1 MDDLQ
6 TENHSSGERSGLRL
20 YLLGPPELK
29 QNKHTAKIGRQ
40 KTMALLAYL
49 IVAKQRH
56 SRDELATLL
65 WPEYDQR
72 HARANLRRC
81 LSELRQI
88 FGKEFIRSDQ
98 ENLNIAPDG
107 RPWTDAIAFRELLA
121 ACGKHGHP
129 DSKVCSKC
137 IPLLSEAV
145 DLYQNDFLFG
155 FSLRDSPE
163 FDRWQYDQAE
173 RLRGEFGSALERLV
187 LTLEDQGD
195 CNLSLRYARKWLTLD
210 PLHEPAHRTVM
221 KLFARR
227 GQVAAAVRQY
237 RECARVLD
245 AELGME
251 PEQETSALYRAIREK
266 RLIPPVAVEQT
277 EQDHGGREEA
287 APEEI
292 RIVTALHIGFGPR
305 GDIAWENCIE
315 QNPEM
320 VDPLIARIRE
330 MLDRVEAHVVR
341 LYGEDLLAVFGMSHS
356 HEDDAERAV
365 LAALEIRGLAVG
377 SGFSITAGI
386 HTGAAYVGSS
396 ESRDELGCSVMGPV
410 VNRAARLRYKAL
422 DNQILAGETTYRYTR
437 GAFKFESLDLSLL
450 GTAETRRVYSVIE
463 SLQHPE
469 KSYGIEEP
477 RARLIG
483 RERELGDLTT
493 AFGDITRGLGRFV
506 AITGEAGIGKSRIL
520 GELKRTVEADIAKPL
535 WLEGRCT
542 ELSMTTGYGPFL
554 DLFRRLFGWHPQ
566 DDETERAS
574 RIIHFL
580 EEMGAH
586 EELTEEQIGEVGPI
600 LGKLLSV
607 RFGSEW
613 DRVLAN
619 ADSQQIRHRSFQA
632 ILDFLLG
639 LSRRQPLILVLEDLH
654 WSDSLSLDLIAL
666 LMESLPGAA
675 IMLNCIYRSV
685 KDHRSRDLIIIAS
698 RKCPGCYTEIVLR
711 ELTQKE
717 SNTFIEGLLGNQ
729 QLSSTLNDF
738 LFQRS
743 QGNPLYLQ
751 EIIRSLVEE
760 GILNFND
767 GNWTFEPAY
776 GEHLSVPVA
785 IQSIIQSRVD
795 RLPFRLKQALQRAA
809 VIGQTFTARLIEA
822 IPPPAAELERAL
834 HDLTDSAFIF
844 QERSFPEIEYSFRHV
859 LLQEAIYQSIPQ
871 RRRKELHRLVA
882 ESIERLFPDRLKEH
896 CERLAYHFN
905 KSDDADKAVEYLLKA
920 GEKARL
926 SYSNEEACRYFKE
939 VLRRLESLDRSIARD
954 RQRLTAYDGLARV
967 SLLAYQMREAERYF
981 RRSLDLA
988 RSMGLEA
995 RELVH
1000 LLHGQAL
1007 VAYDTNRS
1015 EEMIRIG
1022 RQGLILLGKERAS
1035 VEVALMN
1042 LSVARGFRNMR
1053 ENEQYLK
1060 YAKRNA
1066 KFIKRL
1072 PYTADLLW
1080 PLINIAHSQLDLNNP
1095 DQAKNWFRYTEELAI
1110 RHQDLNA
1117 LAIVR
1122 GEIGLHIYRLQ
1133 GDHRRALEQHRTNLA
1148 LDRKIGSG
1156 RLAFDLF
1163 SVGRNWEFL
1172 GNLQK
1177 ALQYYREAL
1186 PHGVGWAGEFNGI
1199 IHKNMGI
1206 ILFCLNKKEEA
1217 LQSLR
1222 EGCRLLQAV
1231 EGEYDPARGKVQI
1244 GQDLLLVGEI
1254 GEAVEMLR
1262 DALDI
1267 LKKPVINPTHDQPP
1281 FFIRALS
1288 SLAEGLNDDGK
1299 FREFCRRF
1307 LRKHPEAAG
1316 TPFRQWYLERA
1327 DPSSTGELIFKDT
1340 FRNSLSMGWLWRDP
1354 LGASSYTVDHGFE
1367 IRAANGGEFWK
1378 INVSSPGLMRSVRG
1392 NFAAQ
1397 TIYRPSSKDKPC
1409 MGGIVLWKD
1418 RKNFLTLE
1426 KGAMGRN
1433 EISFRGCLRTESLI
1447 VGRGRLAAEVL
1458 HLRLERKNNLVRAL
1472 CSADGSAWWTVGQ
1485 VEFSPTDPIKI
1496 GLFAIGRIERYL
1508 YPGAFVEGSAI
1519 RFDEFRL
1526 FQ

>member
-29 QNKHTAKIGRQ
+29 QNKHTAKIERQ
-40 KTMALLAYL
+40 KTMALLVYL

-65 WPEYDQR
+65 WPEYDQK

-98 ENLNIAPDG
+98 ENLNIAPEG
-107 RPWTDAIAFRELLA
+107 RPWTDAIVFRELLA

-173 RLRGEFGSALERLV
+173 RLRGELGSALERLV

-227 GQVAAAVRQY
+227 GQLAAAIRQY
-237 RECARVLD
+237 RECARILD

-266 RLIPPVAVEQT
+266 RLIPPDAVEQT
-277 EQDHGGREEA
+277 EQDQGGREEA

-292 RIVTALHIGFGPR
+292 RIVTALHVGFGPR

-315 QNPEM
+315 QSPE
-320 VDPLIARIRE
+320 VIDPLISRIRE

-386 HTGAAYVGSS
+386 HTGATYVGPS
-396 ESRDELGCSVMGPV
+396 ESRHELGCSVMGPV

-477 RARLIG
+477 QARLIG
-483 RERELGDLTT
+483 RERELGDLAT
-493 AFGDITRGLGRFV
+493 AFGDVTRGLGRFV

-520 GELKRTVEADIAKPL
+520 DELKLTVESGVEKSL

-554 DLFRRLFGWHPQ
+554 DLFRRLFGWYPQ

-574 RIIHFL
+574 RIIRFL

-586 EELTEEQIGEVGPI
+586 EELTEAQIGEVGPI
-600 LGKLLSV
+600 LGKILSV

-613 DRVLAN
+613 DQVLAN

-639 LSRRQPLILVLEDLH
+639 LSRRQPLVLVLEDLH

-666 LMESLPGAA
+666 LMETLPEAA
-675 IMLNCIYRSV
+675 IMLICIYRSV

-698 RKCPGCYTEIVLR
+698 RKCPGCYTEIDLR

-717 SNTFIEGLLGNQ
+717 SNTFIEGLLGDQ
-729 QLSSTLNDF
+729 QLSSPLNNF

-760 GILNFND
+760 GILSFND

-776 GEHLSVPVA
+776 GEHLSVPVT
-785 IQSIIQSRVD
+785 IQRIIQSRVD
-795 RLPFRLKQALQRAA
+795 RLPFRLKQTLQRAA

-834 HDLTDSAFIF
+834 HDLTDFAFIF

-859 LLQEAIYQSIPQ
+859 LLQEAVYQSIPQ
-871 RRRKELHRLVA
+871 KRRTELHRLSA
-882 ESIERLFPDRLKEH
+882 ETIERLFPDRLEEH
-896 CERLAYHFN
+896 YERLAYHFSR
-905 KSDDADKAVEYLLKA
+905 SDDADKAGEYLLKA

-926 SYSNEEACRYFKE
+926 SYSNEEACRYFEE
-939 VLRRLESLDRSIARD
+939 VLRRLESIDRSIARD
-954 RQRLTAYDGLARV
+954 RQRLTAYDGLAQLY
-967 SLLAYQMREAERYF
+967 LLAYQLQEAETCF
-981 RRSLDLA
+981 RRALDLG
-988 RSMGLEA
+988 REVKLDT

-1000 LLHGQAL
+1000 FYHGLGQA
-1007 VAYDTNRS
+1007 AYVLRRS

-1022 RQGLILLGKERAS
+1022 KQGLALLGKEGAS

-1053 ENEQYLK
+1053 ENWQYLD
-1060 YAKRNA
+1060 YAKRNS
-1066 KFIKRL
+1066 KFIRRL
-1072 PYTADLLW
+1072 PYSADLLW
-1080 PLINIAHSQLDLNNP
+1080 PLINIAHSQLDQKNP
-1095 DQAKNWFRYTEELAI
+1095 DQAMSWLRYTEAQAMK
-1110 RHQDLNA
+1110 HQDLNA
-1117 LAIVR
+1117 LAEVR
-1122 GEIGLHIYRLQ
+1122 GIIGLYIYRLQ
-1133 GDHRRALEQHRTNLA
+1133 GDHRRALEQHQNNLE
-1148 LDRKIGSG
+1148 LDRKIGTG
-1156 RLAFDLF
+1156 ALAFDLYH
-1163 SVGRNWEFL
+1163 VGRNWEFL
-1172 GNLQK
+1172 GAPQK

-1186 PHGVGWAGEFNGI
+1186 PQAYGRFNEFAGVS
-1199 IHKNMGI
+1199 HKNIGI
-1206 ILFCLNKKEEA
+1206 VLHCLGKKQEA
-1217 LQSLR
+1217 LQSIY
-1222 EGCRLLQAV
+1222 EGYRLLQEV
-1231 EGEYDPARGKVQI
+1231 EGEYDPAHGKVQI
-1244 GQDLLLVGEI
+1244 GQALLTIGEI
-1254 GEAVEMLR
+1254 QEAVEMLKE
-1262 DALDI
+1262 ALDVV
-1267 LKKPVINPTHDQPP
+1267 KKPTINPTHDQVPL
-1281 FFIRALS
+1281 FVRALS
-1288 SLAEGLNDDGK
+1288 SLAEGIADEGE
-1299 FREFCRRF
+1299 FREFCLEF
-1307 LRKHPEAAG
+1307 LQKHPEAAG
-1316 TPFRQWYLERA
+1316 TPFHQWYLETA
-1327 DPSSTGELIFKDT
+1327 DPFSPAEMTVKDT
-1340 FRNSLSMGWLWRDP
+1340 FKNSFAAGWMWRDP
-1354 LGASSYTVDHGFE
+1354 LGASSYTADNGFE
-1367 IRAANGGEFWK
+1367 IRADNGGELWRN
-1378 INVSSPGLMRSVRG
+1378 NVSSPRLMRPVTG
-1392 NFAAQ
+1392 DFAAH
-1397 TIYRPSSKDKPC
+1397 TVCRSASEDRPT
-1409 MGGIVLWKD
+1409 MGGIVLLKN
-1418 RKNFLTLE
+1418 RKNFLALT
-1426 KGAMGRN
+1426 KGARGRN
-1433 EISFRGCLRTESLI
+1433 EITFCGCLKAKDLI
-1447 VGRGRLAAEVL
+1447 VGRGRLPVETL
-1458 HLRLERKNNLVRAL
+1458 HLRLERKNDLVRAL
-1472 CSADGSAWWTVGQ
+1472 CSSDGATWWTVGQ
-1485 VEFSPTDPIKI
+1485 VEFSATDPLEI
-1496 GLFAIGRIERYL
+1496 GLFAVGKIERYL
-1508 YPGAFVEGSAI
+1508 YPGAFPEGSAI